1 MPDEKEKKEETAS
14 EEPQKPASKS
24 KGPLFLI
31 IIGAVVFVAAIGIF
45 SLTMGVLSSPPTAD
59 EGSEAA
65 TKQQEAVKS
74 ETSNEGQ
81 EDDDLTEME
90 KLEKEL
96 FQAEDVSEADDL
108 DDLMALVEEEE
119 KSEKP
124 GMSEEDSIEAV
135 KWLDEEKA
143 KLAEER
149 SELKALK
156 KDLDRQEYRL
166 KQLIAKT
173 SQVESARIN
182 SLAKL
187 YDGMKAAQ
195 VAPLINKLTEEQAV
209 QILLKMKPANAAKL
223 LGSLSPDR
231 AARISARMITLSEE

>member
-1 MPDEKEKKEETAS
+1 MPDEKEKKKETAS
-14 EEPQKPASKS
+14 EKPQKPASKL
-24 KGPLFLI
+24 KNPLFLI
-31 IIGAVVFVAAIGIF
+31 IIGVVVFVAAIGIF
-45 SLTMGVLSSPPTAD
+45 SLTMGVFSSPPTAD
-59 EGSEAA
+59 EGSDAA
-65 TKQQEAVKS
+65 TEQQKAAKS
-74 ETSNEGQ
+74 KASDDDQ
-81 EDDDLTEME
+81 DDDLTEME

-96 FQAEDVSEADDL
+96 FQIEDVSEADDL
-108 DDLMALVEEEE
+108 DDLLAMVEEEE

-124 GMSEEDSIEAV
+124 GMSKEDSIEAV

-143 KLAEER
+143 KLADER
-149 SELKALK
+149 SELEALK
-156 KDLDRQEYRL
+156 KDMDRQEYRL

-195 VAPLINKLTEEQAV
+195 VALLITKLTEEQAV
-209 QILLKMKPANAAKL
+209 QILLKMKPAKAAKL